1 MIEIVIGIILISL
14 GIIMYF
20 VLGKYLLRMVSITF
34 IEFFVS
40 AWIFIGLICALGY
53 IIVRDI
59 L

>member
-40 AWIFIGLICALGY
+40 AWILIGLICALGY